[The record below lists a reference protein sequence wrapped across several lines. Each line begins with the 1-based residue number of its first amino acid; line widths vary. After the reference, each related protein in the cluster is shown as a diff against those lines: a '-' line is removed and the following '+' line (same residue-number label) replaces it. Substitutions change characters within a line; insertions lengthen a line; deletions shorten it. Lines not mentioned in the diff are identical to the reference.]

1 MRMRSGRGSSYA
13 PRLFD
18 LALLAVVVGASV
30 CALAQEVR
38 VNYNQSKDFS
48 QYHTYAWGEKLNP
61 NSVKNPALAEE
72 VRKQINL
79 QLQKRGLNLVKES
92 QNPDLVLV
100 VSGGSKTQTTYSNY
114 DPSGTILTAGTD
126 YGVAQNTVVGALVVD
141 IYDVKAKQV
150 VWRGTATGILRK
162 DNSKN
167 LKLVDDVVDKM
178 FQKYPYPL

>member
-1 MRMRSGRGSSYA
+1 MSA
-13 PRLFD
+13 
-18 LALLAVVVGASV
+18 GASRGKGSCGWRYSSLAAAAV
-30 CALAQEVR
+30 MLCASALAQEVH

-61 NSVKNPALAEE
+61 NSVKNLALAEE

-79 QLQKRGLNLVKES
+79 QLQKRGLTLEKES
-92 QNPDLVLV
+92 QDPDLVLV

-150 VWRGTATGILRK
+150 VWRGTAMGILRK

-167 LKLVDDVVDKM
+167 LKLVDDAVDKM
-178 FQKYPYPL
+178 FKKYPYPL